1 MLERFRIK
9 LGMIAVGVCALP
21 AAAQGQG
28 TATLSGRITVVEKDD
43 NVARDVGTSVVWLDA
58 VRAGP
63 MIPDT
68 IDIITADKEFRPSV
82 TVVPI
87 GSTVRFPN
95 SDPFDHNVF
104 SLTEHVPFDLGLY
117 GRGEARATKFNRPGL
132 VRIYCNVHPKM
143 TATVIVRDNPYFA
156 QPAGDGSFVIEDVPS
171 GSYTLRAWHVRAA
184 EYSQQIEVSAA
195 GINVVNLE
203 LDASRYRFAQ
213 HRNKYGRPYRRG
225 RRY

>member
-1 MLERFRIK
+1 
-9 LGMIAVGVCALP
+9 MIAIGVCALP
-21 AAAQGQG
+21 GAAQGQE
-28 TATLSGRITVVEKDD
+28 TATLSGRITVMEKDD
-43 NVARDVGTSVVWLDA
+43 KVAGDLGTAVVWLDA
-58 VRAGP
+58 VHAGP

-68 IDIITADKEFRPSV
+68 IDIITADKEFRPNV
-82 TVVPI
+82 AVVPI

-95 SDPFDHNVF
+95 SDPFNHNVF
-104 SLTEHVPFDLGLY
+104 SLTQHASFDMGLY
-117 GRGEARATKFNRPGL
+117 GRGEAKATTFNRPGL

-156 QPAGDGSFVIEDVPS
+156 QPAGDGSFVIEYVPP

-184 EYSQQIEVSAA
+184 DYSQQVEVSAA
-195 GINVVNLE
+195 GINVVDVK
-203 LDASRYRFAQ
+203 LDASRYRFVQ